1 MTSKEFNDLWKSLNE
16 EQKERV
22 RAKAR
27 WEHMGLWAVLNEW
40 KDIWKDEQS
49 GIF

>member
-1 MTSKEFNDLWKSLNE
+1 MTSKEFDKLWKVLTE

-27 WEHMGLWAVLNEW
+27 WEYMGLWAVLNDWPDVW
-40 KDIWKDEQS
+40 KE
-49 GIF
+49 GVNT

>member
-1 MTSKEFNDLWKSLNE
+1 MTSEEFDELWKSLTE

-27 WEHMGLWAVLNEW
+27 REHMGLWAVLNDW
-40 KDIWKDEQS
+40 PDIWKEEVET
-49 GIF
+49 